1 MNDFYPDFYLVFERV
16 RDEDIVLYPE
26 PAGDYGDVKH
36 LAKDDGVIEVAC
48 HALVHPAVF
57 LPRVVDLQVSPP
69 QHVVL
74 EPPMG
79 VLIDLLEKSLHL
91 LARPTLQ
98 LHYIIFQFHT
108 APISFHIIPL
118 LISLPT

>member
-1 MNDFYPDFYLVFERV
+1 MNDFYLVFERV
-16 RDEDIVLYPE
+16 RDEDIVYLA
-26 PAGDYGDVKH
+26 AGDYRDVKH
-36 LAKDDGVIEVAC
+36 LAKDDGVIEVARL
-48 HALVHPAVF
+48 ALVHPVVF
-57 LPRVVDLQVSPP
+57 LPRVVDLQCHVSPP

-98 LHYIIFQFHT
+98 LHYIISHTAWILPQFHFT
-108 APISFHIIPL
+108 SSPY
-118 LISLPT
+118 

>member
-36 LAKDDGVIEVAC
+36 LAKDDGVIEVARL
-48 HALVHPAVF
+48 ALVHPAVF

-79 VLIDLLEKSLHL
+79 VLVDILRKKNHVLSW
-91 LARPTLQ
+91 Q
-98 LHYIIFQFHT
+98 CQIC
-108 APISFHIIPL
+108 SFL
-118 LISLPT
+118 T